1 MDKHTQLICDPRQAP
16 MQINSLQPP
25 VYHASTIVFDNTK
38 ALFQRHWSDRYDYSY
53 GTHGTPTTYLL
64 ADQIARLEGGKYA
77 LLTPSGLAAIVLVN
91 TALLEQGDEVWVT
104 ENMYSPN
111 LEHLYE
117 LQKRYGVVIKI
128 YNPLD
133 ATSFQPTAVCKLLWL
148 EAAGSVTL
156 EFPDL
161 QGLIKIA
168 KKHHVCV
175 ALDSTWG
182 AGLAYSPFDL
192 NGISVDICVHA
203 LTKYPS
209 GGGDVLMGSIVTNDE
224 TLHTKLRRMH
234 TLLGFSVSG
243 DDCARVYRSLPSL
256 ALRYDK
262 QSKNAIELLT
272 YLKHEPAFAQVLH
285 PANPDTLGHQFWQQN
300 CPNGRSAGLVSVVF
314 DKRYAWADI
323 CRFCDALR
331 IFKLGF
337 SWGSATSLV
346 MLYDLSKMRTLP
358 QAHLCGRYVVRFCI
372 GLESPKDLIDDIK
385 TALGSLNYDEKSK

>member
-1 MDKHTQLICDPRQAP
+1 MDKHTQLIHDPRLAP
-16 MQINSLQPP
+16 IQINSLQPP
-25 VYHASTIVFDNTK
+25 VYRASTIIFDNTQ

-64 ADQIARLEGGKYA
+64 ADQMARLEGGNHA
-77 LLTPSGLAAIVLVN
+77 LLAPSGLAAIVLVN
-91 TALLEQGDEVWVT
+91 TALLGQGDEVWVT

-111 LEHLYE
+111 LEHLRE

-128 YNPLD
+128 YDPLD
-133 ATSFQPTAVCKLLWL
+133 AKSFQPTPACKLIWL

-168 KKHHVCV
+168 KEHHVCI

-192 NGISVDICVHA
+192 DGASVDICVHA

-209 GGGDVLMGSIVTNDE
+209 GGGDVLMGSIVTQDKA
-224 TLHTKLRRMH
+224 LHKQLLRMH
-234 TLLGFSVSG
+234 AVLGFSVSG
-243 DDCARVYRSLPSL
+243 DDCARVYRSLPTL
-256 ALRYDK
+256 ALRYET
-262 QSKNAIELLT
+262 QSKSAIELMAH
-272 YLKHEPAFAQVLH
+272 LKDEPAFAQVLH
-285 PANPDTLGHQFWQQN
+285 PANPDTLGHHFWQQN
-300 CPNGRSAGLVSVVF
+300 CPTGLSAGLVSVVF
-314 DKRYAWADI
+314 DERYSWADV
-323 CRFCDALR
+323 CRFCDALK

-346 MLYDLSKMRTLP
+346 MLYDLTKIRTLP
-358 QAHLCGRYVVRFCI
+358 SLHLQGRYVVRFCV
-372 GLESPKDLIDDIK
+372 GLEAPKDLIDDIK
-385 TALGSLNYDEKSK
+385 AALGSLNYDEKSK